1 MSQAFQETTVHR
13 CFIIHTSDE
22 RANEVYEKCIKRACE
37 ASGYQPVRSEEEL
50 TRKIMKGVITSL
62 QTAPMVIAYLG
73 SGQPNW
79 NPNVMIEVGYR
90 LASGL
95 PIVMLA
101 ETNREGKLCLPF
113 DINQDRVVVIPKDLS
128 GAGGIA
134 AMLDTI
140 KQIEAECERLQP
152 LRSLH
157 PIVTIQVSME
167 DLFSRKE
174 WKYIAASELA
184 TAIFGIDGQLVG
196 CTLED
201 FIKAR
206 RREMPPVQ
214 ALKFVAEQ
222 KQLVGAVGSA
232 FLEEDKETD
241 GPVAVAQM
249 PILFEKHSDPRYVGR
264 AYMPIVINNSL
275 IDHILELNVLYLDV
289 TAALD
294 RGQLDAADFKQRFPD
309 LPERQNF
316 YYTCK
321 LDPNVPAVAEVVN
334 SVNRGTVD
342 VLLCYN
348 RKYKEHVDAIYDLL
362 VDEGALPWKDDKNID
377 FSENWPA
384 SIDAAIKTCQEVW
397 VFIGPEPGNFQLTEI
412 NTLIAEQSKR
422 KLTVL
427 PVLLPGLEDWP
438 AYIPSFFHPL
448 NYGKYDQIKNVEWIQ
463 KRISDRLRRP

>member
-1 MSQAFQETTVHR
+1 
-13 CFIIHTSDE
+13 
-22 RANEVYEKCIKRACE
+22 
-37 ASGYQPVRSEEEL
+37 
-50 TRKIMKGVITSL
+50 
-62 QTAPMVIAYLG
+62 
-73 SGQPNW
+73 
-79 NPNVMIEVGYR
+79 
-90 LASGL
+90 
-95 PIVMLA
+95 
-101 ETNREGKLCLPF
+101 
-113 DINQDRVVVIPKDLS
+113 
-128 GAGGIA
+128 
-134 AMLDTI
+134 
-140 KQIEAECERLQP
+140 
-152 LRSLH
+152 
-157 PIVTIQVSME
+157 
-167 DLFSRKE
+167 
-174 WKYIAASELA
+174 
-184 TAIFGIDGQLVG
+184 LVG